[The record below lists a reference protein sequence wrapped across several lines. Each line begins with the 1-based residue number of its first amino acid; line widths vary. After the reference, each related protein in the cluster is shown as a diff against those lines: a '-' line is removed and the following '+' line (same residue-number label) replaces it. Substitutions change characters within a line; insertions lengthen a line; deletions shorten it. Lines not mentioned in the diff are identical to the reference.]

1 MVSRI
6 LKLLFPLFI
15 LLALVS
21 YFTGANLT
29 LSGFLSNIEGVQF
42 YELDISLLKSSINA
56 LDFTQYFQGSN
67 NVLDVLKGLL
77 DSITA
82 FFNSTFGLLR
92 FSLLLIKFFIYN
104 LYILIINVF
113 GFITA

>member
-1 MVSRI
+1 MVGRI
-6 LKLLFPLFI
+6 LKLLMPLFI
-15 LLALVS
+15 LLAFVS
-21 YFTGANLT
+21 YFTSKDLT
-29 LSGFLSNIEGVQF
+29 ISGFLSNIENIDF

-56 LDFTQYFQGSN
+56 LDFSQYFQGSN
-67 NVLDVLKGLL
+67 NVLDILKGLL